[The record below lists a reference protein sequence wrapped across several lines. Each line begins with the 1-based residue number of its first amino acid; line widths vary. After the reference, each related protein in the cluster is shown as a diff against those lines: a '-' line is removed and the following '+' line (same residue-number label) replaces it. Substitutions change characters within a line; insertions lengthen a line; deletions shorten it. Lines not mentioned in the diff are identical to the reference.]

1 MAIGRPRAFDR
12 DEALNRALELFWR
25 KGYEGT
31 SLADLT
37 AAMGINPPSLYAA
50 FGNKAGLF
58 RAVLDRYTADY
69 AVFFDLVLA
78 APTARAVAETLLH
91 GVADLREN
99 PDRPPGCLTVQG
111 ALSCS
116 AEAEPIRQELAA
128 RRAATEAALRQRFER
143 ARAEGDLPEQADPAA
158 LARYLTTLTQGMAVQ
173 AAGGAS
179 AADLQ
184 QVVEIALR
192 AWPPSCSPVGLGIS

>member
-12 DEALNRALELFWR
+12 DEALNRALEMFWR
-25 KGYEGT
+25 KGYEGA

-37 AAMGINPPSLYAA
+37 SAMGINPPSLYAA
-50 FGNKAGLF
+50 FGNKEGLF
-58 RAVLDRYTADY
+58 RAALDRYMADQ
-69 AVFFDLVLA
+69 AVFFDQILA
-78 APTARAVAETLLH
+78 APTSREVAEALLR
-91 GVADLREN
+91 GVADLRSD

-111 ALSCS
+111 ALSGS
-116 AEAEPIRQELAA
+116 AEAEPIRQELAR
-128 RRAATEAALRQRFER
+128 RRAATDAALRRRFER
-143 ARAEGDLPEQADPAA
+143 ALAEGDLPEQADPAA

-179 AADLQ
+179 AEDLQ

-192 AWPPSCSPVGLGIS
+192 AWPPHAGRTGLA

>member
-12 DEALNRALELFWR
+12 DEALDQALQVFWR
-25 KGYEGT
+25 KGYEGA
-31 SLADLT
+31 SLAGLT

-58 RAVLDRYTADY
+58 RAALDRYMADH
-69 AVFFDLVLA
+69 AVFFDQVLA
-78 APTARAVAETLLH
+78 APTSRAVAEALLH
-91 GVADLREN
+91 SVADLQSV

-116 AEAEPIRQELAA
+116 AEAEPIRQELAQ
-128 RRAATEAALRQRFER
+128 RRAATEAALRRRFER
-143 ARAEGDLPEQADPAA
+143 ARTEGDLPAQADPAA
-158 LARYLTTLTQGMAVQ
+158 LARYLMTLTQGMAVQ

-179 AADLQ
+179 AEELQ

-192 AWPPSCSPVGLGIS
+192 AWPPACSPIGLGIS